1 MQRTFMISI
10 YTRTWIWTN
19 LIHVPTWDRVKIKV
33 FELAMTSPTYGIPP
47 NENYFILTPLP
58 LLGVLTIVPLPCALQ
73 VPMEI
78 FKCLYFNLLA
88 TLMLSAVLAIDPYSE
103 ALLSLKSALVDD
115 DNSLHDWVVP
125 SGGKNSTGKSYAC
138 SWSGIKCNNNSTI
151 VTSIDLSMKKLA
163 GVLSG
168 KQFSIF
174 TNLTNLNLSHNF
186 LSGQLPA
193 EIFNLTSLSSLD
205 ISRNNFSGPFPGGIP
220 RLQNLVVLDAFSNS
234 FSGPLPAEFSEL
246 AYLKVLNLAG
256 SYFKGSIPSEY
267 GSFKSLEFLHL
278 AGNSLTGSIPPEL
291 GNLKTVT
298 HMEIGY
304 NLYQGSIPPELGN
317 MSQLQY
323 LDIAGANLSGS
334 IPKQLSNLTSLQSLF
349 LFRNQLTGS
358 VPSELSKIKPLT
370 DLDLS
375 DNYLS
380 GSIPESFS
388 ELKNLGLLSLMY
400 NDMSG
405 TVPQGI
411 AQLPSLETLLIW
423 NNRFSGSLPQN
434 LGRNSKLK
442 WVDVSTNNLVGSIPP
457 DICVSGVLFKL
468 ILFSNKFTGGL
479 SSISNC
485 SSLVRLRLEDNS
497 LSGEI
502 PFKFSHLPHILYVD
516 LSRNN
521 LVGGIPSDISQATQ
535 LEYLNVSY
543 NPQLGGII
551 PTQIWSLP
559 QLENFSASSCGI
571 LGSIPPFESC
581 KSISVIDL
589 DRNSITGIIPNT
601 VSKCQALE
609 KIKLSNNNLTGH
621 IPDELASIPVLG
633 VVDLSNN
640 KFNGPIPAKLGSSSS
655 LQLLNV
661 SFNNISGSIPTGKS
675 FKLMGKSAFVGNSEL
690 CGEPLQPC
698 SDSVGILG
706 GKGTWKIT
714 RIVLLSVGLL
724 IVLLGLAFGIFY
736 FRKGIK
742 SQWKMVSF
750 VGLPQF
756 TANDVFTSLSSTKPT
771 EVPSP
776 SPQVTKAVLP
786 TGITVLVRKIEWEVR
801 SIKVVSEFI
810 VRLGNARHKNLIRL
824 LGFCH
829 NQQVVYLLY
838 DYLPNGNLAEKIGTK
853 WDWATKFKTVVGI
866 ARGLCFLHH
875 DCYPAIPHGDLK
887 SSNVVFDENMEP
899 HLVEFGFKHVLK
911 LSKGSSPAT
920 TMWETEYNEVT
931 KEELCMD
938 IYKFGEMILEILT
951 SGKLTNAATSIHSKP
966 WEVLLREI
974 YNENEAN
981 SASSLQ
987 EIKLVL
993 EVAMLC
999 TRSRSTDRPSM
1010 EDALKLL
1017 SGLKHLELDDG
1028 RTSKEGQ

>member
-1 MQRTFMISI
+1 MQQNKKYAQS
-10 YTRTWIWTN
+10 
-19 LIHVPTWDRVKIKV
+19 
-33 FELAMTSPTYGIPP
+33 S
-47 NENYFILTPLP
+47 FILTPLP
-58 LLGVLTIVPLPCALQ
+58 LPLLRVHTIVPLPCALQ

-78 FKCLYFNLLA
+78 FKCFYINLLLA
-88 TLMLSAVLAIDPYSE
+88 FMLSAVLAIDPYSG
-103 ALLSLKSALVDD
+103 ALLSLKSELVDD

-125 SGGKNSTGKSYAC
+125 SGGKLNGKYYAC
-138 SWSGIKCNNNSTI
+138 SWSGIMCNNDSTV

-163 GVLSG
+163 GILSG

-174 TNLTNLNLSHNF
+174 TNLTNLNLSYNF
-186 LSGQLPA
+186 FSGQLPA
-193 EIFNLTSLSSLD
+193 EIFNLTSLTSLD
-205 ISRNNFSGPFPGGIP
+205 ISRNNFSGSFPGGIP

-234 FSGPLPAEFSEL
+234 FSGQLPAEFSQL

-256 SYFKGSIPSEY
+256 SYFRGSIPSAY
-267 GSFKSLEFLHL
+267 GSFKSLQFLHL
-278 AGNSLTGSIPPEL
+278 AGNSLSGSIPPEL

-304 NLYQGSIPPELGN
+304 NLYQSFIPPELGN

-323 LDIAGANLSGS
+323 LDIAEANLSGP

-349 LFRNQLTGS
+349 LFRNKLTGS
-358 VPSELSKIKPLT
+358 VPSELSHIESLT

-375 DNYLS
+375 DNVLS

-388 ELKNLGLLSLMY
+388 ELENLRLLSLMY

-405 TVPQGI
+405 TVPEGI

-423 NNRFSGSLPQN
+423 NNRFSGSLPQS

-442 WVDVSTNNLVGSIPP
+442 WVDASTNNLVGTIPP
-457 DICVSGVLFKL
+457 DICVSGELFKL
-468 ILFSNKFTGGL
+468 MLFSNNFTGDL

-497 LSGEI
+497 FSGEI
-502 PFKFSHLPHILYVD
+502 TLKFSHLPGIVYVD

-521 LVGGIPSDISQATQ
+521 FDGGIPSDISQATQ
-535 LEYLNVSY
+535 LEYFNVSY
-543 NPQLGGII
+543 NMQLGGTI
-551 PTQIWSLP
+551 PAQTWSLP
-559 QLENFSASSCGI
+559 QLQNFSASSCGI
-571 LGSIPPFESC
+571 SGDLPLFEPC

-589 DRNSITGIIPNT
+589 DSNNLSGIIPNSA
-601 VSKCQALE
+601 SKCQALE

-640 KFNGPIPAKLGSSSS
+640 KFNGPIPAKFGSCSS

-661 SFNNISGSIPTGKS
+661 SFNNISGLIPKAKS
-675 FKLMGKSAFVGNSEL
+675 FKLMGRSAFIGNSEL
-690 CGEPLQPC
+690 CGAPLRPC
-698 SDSVGILG
+698 PDSVGILG
-706 GKGTWKIT
+706 GSKGTWKIT

-724 IVLLGLAFGIFY
+724 IVLLGLTFGIFY
-736 FRKGIK
+736 LRRGIK
-742 SQWKMVSF
+742 SQWKMVSYE
-750 VGLPQF
+750 GLPQF
-756 TANDVFTSLSSTKPT
+756 TANDVLTSLNATKPT

-776 SPQVTKAVLP
+776 SPAVTKAVLP
-786 TGITVLVRKIEWEVR
+786 TGITVLVKKIEWEAR

-810 VRLGNARHKNLIRL
+810 MRLGNSRHKNLIRL

-829 NQQVVYLLY
+829 NQHLVYLLY
-838 DYLPNGNLAEKIGTK
+838 DYLPNGNLAEKMEMK
-853 WDWATKFKTVVGI
+853 WDWAAKFSTVVGI

-875 DCYPAIPHGDLK
+875 ECYPAIPHGDLK
-887 SSNVVFDENMEP
+887 PSNIVFDENMEP
-899 HLVEFGFKHVLK
+899 HLAEFGFKQVFR
-911 LSKGSSPAT
+911 LSKGSSPT
-920 TMWETEYNEVT
+920 TTTKWEAEYDVAT

-938 IYKFGEMILEILT
+938 IYKFGEIILEIL
-951 SGKLTNAATSIHSKP
+951 SAGRLTNAGASIHSKP

-974 YNENEAN
+974 YNENEAS

-999 TRSRSTDRPSM
+999 TRSKSSDQPSM
-1010 EDALKLL
+1010 EDVLKLL
-1017 SGLKHLELDDG
+1017 SGLKHLDDD

>member
-1 MQRTFMISI
+1 MANT
-10 YTRTWIWTN
+10 
-19 LIHVPTWDRVKIKV
+19 IHINKHSRVPSC
-33 FELAMTSPTYGIPP
+33 SPK
-47 NENYFILTPLP
+47 
-58 LLGVLTIVPLPCALQ
+58 VLTVVPLPCCALQ

-78 FKCLYFNLLA
+78 FKCFYCISLLV
-88 TLMLSAVLAIDPYSE
+88 TFTVSAVLAIDPYSE
-103 ALLSLKSALVDD
+103 ALLSLKSELLDD
-115 DNSLHDWVVP
+115 DNSLHNWVVP
-125 SGGKNSTGKSYAC
+125 SGGKLSGKSYAC
-138 SWSGIKCNNNSTI
+138 SWSGIKCNNDST
-151 VTSIDLSMKKLA
+151 VLTSIDLSMMKLA

-186 LSGQLPA
+186 FSGQLPA
-193 EIFNLTSLSSLD
+193 EIFNLTSLTSLD

-234 FSGPLPAEFSEL
+234 FSGTLPAEFSQL
-246 AYLKVLNLAG
+246 AYLKALNLAG
-256 SYFKGSIPSEY
+256 SYFKGLIPSDY

-291 GNLKTVT
+291 GQLNTVT

-304 NLYQGSIPPELGN
+304 NLYHGFIPPELGN

-323 LDIAGANLSGS
+323 LDIAGANLSGP
-334 IPKQLSNLTSLQSLF
+334 IPKQLSNLASLQSLF

-358 VPSELSKIKPLT
+358 IPSELSNIEALT

-375 DNYLS
+375 DNFLT
-380 GSIPESFS
+380 GSIPQSFS
-388 ELKNLGLLSLMY
+388 KLTNLRLLSLMY

-405 TVPQGI
+405 TVPESI

-423 NNRFSGSLPQN
+423 NNRFSGSLPQS

-442 WVDVSTNNLVGSIPP
+442 WVDASTNSLVGSIPP
-457 DICVSGVLFKL
+457 DICVSGALFKL

-497 LSGEI
+497 FAGEI
-502 PFKFSHLPHILYVD
+502 TLKFSYLPDILYVD

-521 LVGGIPSDISQATQ
+521 FVGGIPLDISQASQ
-535 LEYLNVSY
+535 MEYFNVSY
-543 NPQLGGII
+543 NLQLGGII
-551 PTQIWSLP
+551 PQQTWSLP
-559 QLENFSASSCGI
+559 QLQNFSASSCGI
-571 LGSIPPFESC
+571 SGGLPSFESC

-589 DRNSITGIIPNT
+589 ASNNLSGTIPNS

-609 KIKLSNNNLTGH
+609 NIKLSNNILTGH
-621 IPDELASIPVLG
+621 IPDGLATIPVIG

-640 KFNGPIPAKLGSSSS
+640 KFNGPIPAKFGSSSS

-661 SFNNISGSIPTGKS
+661 SFNHISGSIPTGKS
-675 FKLMGKSAFVGNSEL
+675 FKLMGSSAFVGNSEL
-690 CGEPLQPC
+690 CGAPLRPC
-698 SDSVGILG
+698 PDSVGIFG
-706 GKGTWKIT
+706 SKGTWKVT
-714 RIVLLSVGLL
+714 HIVLLSVGLI

-736 FRKGIK
+736 LRRGIK

-756 TANDVFTSLSSTKPT
+756 TANDVLTSLSATKAT
-771 EVPSP
+771 EISSP
-776 SPQVTKAVLP
+776 AVVTKAVLP
-786 TGITVLVRKIEWEVR
+786 TGITVLVKKIEWEAR
-801 SIKVVSEFI
+801 SMKVMSEFI
-810 VRLGNARHKNLIRL
+810 MRLGNARHKNLIRL

-829 NQQVVYLLY
+829 NQQLVYLLY
-838 DYLPNGNLAEKIGTK
+838 DYLPNGNLAEKMEMK
-853 WDWATKFKTVVGI
+853 WDWAAKFRTVVGI

-875 DCYPAIPHGDLK
+875 ECYPAIPHGDLK
-887 SSNVVFDENMEP
+887 LSNIVFDENMEP
-899 HLVEFGFKHVLK
+899 HLAEFGFKQMLRWC
-911 LSKGSSPAT
+911 KGSSPT
-920 TMWETEYNEVT
+920 TTKWETEYDEVT

-938 IYKFGEMILEILT
+938 IYKFGDMILEILT
-951 SGKLTNAATSIHSKP
+951 GGRLKNAAASIHSKP
-966 WEVLLREI
+966 REVLLREI
-974 YNENEAN
+974 CNENEA
-981 SASSLQ
+981 SSVSSLP

-999 TRSRSTDRPSM
+999 TRTRSSDRSSM
-1010 EDALKLL
+1010 EDVLKLL
-1017 SGLKHLELDDG
+1017 SGLKHLDDG

>member
-1 MQRTFMISI
+1 
-10 YTRTWIWTN
+10 
-19 LIHVPTWDRVKIKV
+19 
-33 FELAMTSPTYGIPP
+33 
-47 NENYFILTPLP
+47 
-58 LLGVLTIVPLPCALQ
+58 
-73 VPMEI
+73 MEI
-78 FKCLYFNLLA
+78 FKCLCINLLV
-88 TLMLSAVLAIDPYSE
+88 TFMFSAVLAIDLYSE
-103 ALLSLKSALVDD
+103 ALLSLKSELVDD

-125 SGGKNSTGKSYAC
+125 SGGKLTGKSYAC
-138 SWSGIKCNNNSTI
+138 SWSGIKCNNDSTI
-151 VTSIDLSMKKLA
+151 VTSIDLSMKKLK

-174 TNLTNLNLSHNF
+174 TNLTNLNLSYNF
-186 LSGQLPA
+186 FSGQLPA
-193 EIFNLTSLSSLD
+193 EIFNLASLTSLD
-205 ISRNNFSGPFPGGIP
+205 ISRNNFSGPFPRAIP

-234 FSGPLPAEFSEL
+234 FSGPLPAEFSHL

-278 AGNSLTGSIPPEL
+278 AGNSLSGRIPPEL

-304 NLYQGSIPPELGN
+304 NLYQGLIPPQLGN

-323 LDIAGANLSGS
+323 LDIAGANLSGP
-334 IPKQLSNLTSLQSLF
+334 IPKQLSNLTNLQSLF

-358 VPSELSKIKPLT
+358 IPSELSNINPLT

-380 GSIPESFS
+380 GSIPNSFS
-388 ELKNLGLLSLMY
+388 ELENLRLFSLMY
-400 NDMSG
+400 NDMNG
-405 TVPQGI
+405 TVPEGI
-411 AQLPSLETLLIW
+411 AELPSLETLLIW
-423 NNRFSGSLPQN
+423 NNHFSGSLPES

-442 WVDVSTNNLVGSIPP
+442 WVDVSTNNLVGIIPP

-497 LSGEI
+497 FYGEI
-502 PFKFSHLPHILYVD
+502 ALKFSHLPDILYVD

-521 LVGGIPSDISQATQ
+521 FVGGIPSDISQATQ
-535 LEYLNVSY
+535 LEYFNVSY

-551 PTQIWSLP
+551 PAQMWSLP
-559 QLENFSASSCGI
+559 QLQNFTASSCGI
-571 LGSIPPFESC
+571 SGDLPRFESC
-581 KSISVIDL
+581 ESISVIDL
-589 DRNSITGIIPNT
+589 DSNNLSGTIPKS

-621 IPDELASIPVLG
+621 IPDELATIPVLG

-640 KFNGPIPAKLGSSSS
+640 KFNGPIPAKFGSSSS

-675 FKLMGKSAFVGNSEL
+675 FKLMGSSAFVGNSEL
-690 CGEPLQPC
+690 CGAPLRPC
-698 SDSVGILG
+698 PDSVGILG
-706 GKGTWKIT
+706 SKGTWKIT
-714 RIVLLSVGLL
+714 RIVLLCVGLL

-736 FRKGIK
+736 FRRGIK

-750 VGLPQF
+750 AGLPQF
-756 TANDVFTSLSSTKPT
+756 TANDVLTSLSATKPT

-776 SPQVTKAVLP
+776 SPAVTKVVLP
-786 TGITVLVRKIEWEVR
+786 TGITVLVKKIEWEAR
-801 SIKVVSEFI
+801 SMKVVSEFI
-810 VRLGNARHKNLIRL
+810 TRLGNARHKNLIRL

-829 NQQVVYLLY
+829 NQHLVYLLY
-838 DYLPNGNLAEKIGTK
+838 DYLPNGNLAEKIEMK
-853 WDWATKFKTVVGI
+853 WDWAAKFRTVVGI
-866 ARGLCFLHH
+866 ARGLYFLHH
-875 DCYPAIPHGDLK
+875 ECSPAIPHGDLK
-887 SSNVVFDENMEP
+887 SSNIVFDENMEP
-899 HLVEFGFKHVLK
+899 HLAEFGFKQLLK
-911 LSKGSSPAT
+911 WSKGSSPTSAK
-920 TMWETEYNEVT
+920 WETEYDEAT

-951 SGKLTNAATSIHSKP
+951 GGRLTNAGATIHNKP
-966 WEVLLREI
+966 PEVLSREI
-974 YNENEAN
+974 YNENEAS
-981 SASSLQ
+981 SASSMQ
-987 EIKLVL
+987 EIKVVL

-999 TRSRSTDRPSM
+999 TRSRSSDRPSI
-1010 EDALKLL
+1010 EDVLKLL
-1017 SGLKHLELDDG
+1017 SGLKHLDDG
-1028 RTSKEGQ
+1028 RTSKERQ

>member
-1 MQRTFMISI
+1 MQQNKK
-10 YTRTWIWTN
+10 YTR
-19 LIHVPTWDRVKIKV
+19 P
-33 FELAMTSPTYGIPP
+33 
-47 NENYFILTPLP
+47 YFILTPLP
-58 LLGVLTIVPLPCALQ
+58 LLGVLTIVPLPYALQ

-88 TLMLSAVLAIDPYSE
+88 TFMLSTVLAIDPYSE
-103 ALLSLKSALVDD
+103 ALLSLKSEVVDA

-125 SGGKNSTGKSYAC
+125 SGGKLTGKSYAC
-138 SWSGIKCNNNSTI
+138 SWSGINCDNYSTS

-174 TNLTNLNLSHNF
+174 TNLTSLNLSHNF
-186 LSGQLPA
+186 FSGHLPA
-193 EIFNLTSLSSLD
+193 EIFNLTSLRSLD

-220 RLQNLVVLDAFSNS
+220 SLKNLVVLDAFSNS
-234 FSGPLPAEFSEL
+234 FSGPLPAEFSQL

-304 NLYQGSIPPELGN
+304 NLYQGSIPSQIGN

-323 LDIAGANLSGS
+323 LDIAGANLSGP

-358 VPSELSKIKPLT
+358 VPRDLSKITPLA
-370 DLDLS
+370 DFDLS
-375 DNYLS
+375 DNFLS

-388 ELKNLGLLSLMY
+388 ELKNLRLLSLMY

-405 TVPQGI
+405 TVPEGI

-423 NNRFSGSLPQN
+423 SNRFSGSLPQS

-442 WVDVSTNNLVGSIPP
+442 WVDASTNSLVGSIPP

-485 SSLVRLRLEDNS
+485 SSLVRLRLEENS
-497 LSGEI
+497 FSGDI
-502 PFKFSHLPHILYVD
+502 PLKFSHLPDILYVD
-516 LSRNN
+516 LSRNDF
-521 LVGGIPSDISQATQ
+521 VGGIPSDISQATQ
-535 LEYLNVSY
+535 LEYFNVSY
-543 NPQLGGII
+543 NQQLGGII
-551 PTQIWSLP
+551 PARIWSSP
-559 QLENFSASSCGI
+559 QLQNFSASSCGI
-571 LGSIPPFESC
+571 LGDLPPFESC

-589 DRNSITGIIPNT
+589 DRNHITGIIPNS
-601 VSKCQALE
+601 VSKCQSLE
-609 KIKLSNNNLTGH
+609 KIKLSNNNLAGH

-633 VVDLSNN
+633 VLDLSNN
-640 KFNGPIPAKLGSSSS
+640 RINGRIPAKFGSSSS

-661 SFNNISGSIPTGKS
+661 SFNNISGSIPAGKL
-675 FKLMGKSAFVGNSEL
+675 FKLMGSSAFAGNSEL
-690 CGEPLQPC
+690 CGAPLQPC
-698 SDSVGILG
+698 PDSVGILG
-706 GKGTWKIT
+706 GKGTWNIT

-724 IVLLGLAFGIFY
+724 IVLLGLAFGVFY
-736 FRKGIK
+736 FRKGLK

-750 VGLPQF
+750 AGLPQF
-756 TANDVFTSLSSTKPT
+756 TANDVLTSLNSTKPT

-776 SPQVTKAVLP
+776 SPVVTKAVLP
-786 TGITVLVRKIEWEVR
+786 TGITVLVKKIEWEAR

-810 VRLGNARHKNLIRL
+810 IRLGNARHKNLIRL

-829 NQQVVYLLY
+829 NQHLVYLLY

-853 WDWATKFKTVVGI
+853 WDWAAKFRTVMGI

-875 DCYPAIPHGDLK
+875 DCYPAIPHGDLR
-887 SSNVVFDENMEP
+887 SSNVVFDENLEP
-899 HLVEFGFKHVLK
+899 HLAEFGFKHLFK
-911 LSKGSSPAT
+911 LSKGSSPT
-920 TMWETEYNEVT
+920 TTKWETENNEAT

-951 SGKLTNAATSIHSKP
+951 SGRLTNAATGIHSKP

-974 YNENEAN
+974 YNENETS

-999 TRSRSTDRPSM
+999 TRSRSSDRPSM

-1017 SGLKHLELDDG
+1017 SGIKHLDDG
-1028 RTSKEGQ
+1028 RTSKEGP